1 MLKQH
6 EYYVYYQGN
15 LVMARRKAEAPVVAE
30 ECASPQAAHDK
41 VQSVVNPHARP
52 ASYYRRHDK
61 SGQVQSD
68 LGYHDPAFQGAIS
81 DNCKAYVEA
90 AYKAA
95 GK

>member
-41 VQSVVNPHARP
+41 VQSIVNPDGVHPTKVGPMGFNEP
-52 ASYYRRHDK
+52 AW
-61 SGQVQSD
+61 Q
-68 LGYHDPAFQGAIS
+68 AAIS
-81 DNCKAYVEA
+81 GKCKAYVEA